1 MSPETPEAPET
12 AMLPITFVRENQ
24 DQVRTALKNRGHST
38 EPVEKALAL
47 DEERRKL
54 QTETDQIKSQKNLLG
69 PEIAKRKKEKQDAAD
84 LLAKGTELNERS
96 KGLEARLAEVERDL
110 ETLLLDV
117 ANVPLADVPVGKSAA
132 DNVEVRKGG
141 ARKAHAFKALPHWEL
156 AEKLGLLDFTRGAKL
171 TGSHWPLYM
180 GLGARLERAMVQW
193 FLDVQTRENGYT
205 EVQTPVV
212 ANRAT
217 MRGTGQ
223 LPKFESDM
231 YKIDADDLFLIPTSE
246 VTITNIYRDE
256 QIALENLPVRMTG
269 YSPCFRREAGAYGA
283 DTRGIQRVHQF
294 DKVEMVKL
302 AAPEQAEAEHQS
314 MLKNAEDLVT
324 RLGLEWRTIALC
336 TGDMG
341 FGSCK
346 TYDVEVWA
354 PVTGRWFECSSV
366 SQFGEF
372 QARRM
377 NIRFRDAAAKLRHVH
392 TLNGSG
398 LATPRIWIALLE
410 TYQNEDGSLTV
421 PDVLRP
427 YMGGVERITK
437 A

>member
-1 MSPETPEAPET
+1 
-12 AMLPITFVRENQ
+12 MLNIAFVRENA
-24 DQVRTALKNRGHST
+24 DLVRTALRNRGHDSET
-38 EPVEKALAL
+38 VDRALSL
-47 DEERRKL
+47 DDERRRL
-54 QTETDQIKSQKNLLG
+54 QAETDKLKAERNALG
-69 PEIAKRKKEKQDAAD
+69 PEIAKRKKSGADASD
-84 LLAKGTELNERS
+84 LLAKGQELAERG
-96 KGLEARLAEVERDL
+96 KGLELKQTDVEKQL
-110 ETLLLDV
+110 NELLLDT
-117 ANVPLADVPVGKSAA
+117 ANVPLADVPVGKTAA

-141 ARKAHAFKALPHWEL
+141 KRKEFGWKALPHWEL
-156 AEKLGLLDFTRGAKL
+156 AEKLGLLDFPRGAKL
-171 TGSHWPLYM
+171 TGSHWPLYW
-180 GLGARLERAMVQW
+180 GAGARLERAMIQL
-193 FLDVQTRENGYT
+193 FLDTQTGENGYT
-205 EVQTPVV
+205 EVSTPFV

-217 MRGTGQ
+217 MTGTGQ

-231 YKIDADDLFLIPTSE
+231 YRIDADDLFLIPTSE
-246 VTITNIYRDE
+246 VTITNIFRDE
-256 QIALENLPVRMTG
+256 NVPLEALPMRFTG
-269 YSPCFRREAGAYGA
+269 YSPCFRREAGAYGK

-302 AAPEQAEAEHQS
+302 TTPEQAEAEHQS
-314 MLKNAEDLVT
+314 MLRNAEGLCD
-324 RLGLEWRTIALC
+324 RLGLEWRTIVLC

-366 SQFGEF
+366 SQFGDF

-377 NIRFRDAAAKLRHVH
+377 NIRFRDAQGKLRHVH

-421 PDVLRP
+421 PEALRK
-427 YMGGVERITK
+427 YMGGLERIGPK
-437 A
+437 RAADLRG

>member
-1 MSPETPEAPET
+1 
-12 AMLPITFVRENQ
+12 MLHITFVRENA
-24 DQVRTALKNRGHST
+24 DKVRQALRNRGHAL
-38 EPVEKALAL
+38 EPLEKALAL
-47 DEERRKL
+47 DEERRRL
-54 QTETDQIKSQKNLLG
+54 QGETDKLKAERNALG

-84 LLAKGTELNERS
+84 LLAKGAEIAERA
-96 KGLEARLAEVERDL
+96 KALEARQGEVERALDD
-110 ETLLLDV
+110 LLLNI
-117 ANVPLADVPVGKSAA
+117 ANVPLDDVPVGKNAA

-141 ARKAHAFKALPHWEL
+141 TRRTYAWKALPHWEL

-171 TGSHWPLYM
+171 TGSHWPLYVGM
-180 GLGARLERAMVQW
+180 GARLERAMVQW
-193 FLDVQTRENGYT
+193 FLDVQTRENGYL
-205 EVQTPVV
+205 EVQTPVL

-223 LPKFESDM
+223 LPKFEDDM
-231 YKIDADDLFLIPTSE
+231 YRVDADDLFLIPTSE
-246 VTITNIYRDE
+246 VTITNIHRDE
-256 QIALENLPVRMTG
+256 TLPLERLPLRMTG

-302 AAPEQAEAEHQS
+302 TTPEQAEAEHRS
-314 MLKNAEDLVT
+314 MLRNAETLVD
-324 RLGLEWRTIALC
+324 RLGLEWRTICLC

-366 SQFGEF
+366 SQFGDF

-377 NIRFRDAAAKLRHVH
+377 NIRFRDAQGKMRHVH

-398 LATPRIWIALLE
+398 LATPRIWIAILE

-421 PDVLRP
+421 PEVLRP
-427 YMGGVERITK
+427 YMGGVERITG